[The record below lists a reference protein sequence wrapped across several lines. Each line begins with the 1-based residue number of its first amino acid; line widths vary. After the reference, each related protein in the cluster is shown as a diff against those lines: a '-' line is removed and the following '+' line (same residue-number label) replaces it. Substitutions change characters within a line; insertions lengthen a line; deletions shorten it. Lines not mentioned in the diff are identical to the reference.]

1 MLELGVGF
9 SFLGSQHKVTLAGED
24 FYIDLLFFHVKHR
37 FYLVLELKV
46 GKFKPEYLG
55 KLSFYLTAID
65 KEIKLAD
72 DNPTIG
78 LLLCQSSNKLMVEYC
93 LSDMRKPIG
102 VSEYKATAGALPH
115 ELENVLPT
123 QEQFQHLM
131 DTLPPQKEEDE

>member
-1 MLELGVGF
+1 M
-9 SFLGSQHKVTLAGED
+9 
-24 FYIDLLFFHVKHR
+24 KHR

-72 DNPTIG
+72 DNPMIG

-123 QEQFQHLM
+123 QEQFQHLK